1 MGETVKGAYD
11 LNSCYCTLILKI
23 YNNKTQELLLDYNV
37 NRVKVLAPEHKT
49 AEETI
54 AMCIREVM
62 KRVKSSLPQKIKKM
76 NM

>member
-11 LNSCYCTLILKI
+11 LNSCYCSLVLKI
-23 YNNKTQELLLDYNV
+23 YNNKTQELLLDYSV

-54 AMCIREVM
+54 SMCINEVM
-62 KRVKSSLPQKIKKM
+62 KRVKRDLPNKIKKM
-76 NM
+76 NI